1 MRYRPTLTY
10 PSFVSMGEALRAQA
24 RKMTTVIAIGLFAMT
39 ACGGKAPSQDALKS
53 KLKSETEF
61 SSLTDA
67 QVNCI
72 AGVLI
77 KYAKKGDLNDYV
89 DGKKKVEDVRGPA
102 DKQDEVTKETSTCVT
117 ANK

>member
-1 MRYRPTLTY
+1 
-10 PSFVSMGEALRAQA
+10 
-24 RKMTTVIAIGLFAMT
+24 MTAVFAIGLFALA
-39 ACGGKAPSQDALKS
+39 ACSKAPSQDALKN
-53 KLKSETEF
+53 KLKSESEF

-89 DGKKKVEDVRGPA
+89 DGKKSVDQVRGPA
-102 DKQDEVTKETSTCVT
+102 DKQDEVTKESQTCVT
-117 ANK
+117 AK